1 MESETI
7 QYIQKAL
14 QDRLVALGFTELSE
28 RTVSHEGKAFT
39 EYGITLEQAERW
51 IWKEHNILIF
61 VYSCAVS
68 YTEWYARAYHYPGK
82 LNQTDGEIG
91 VQKAYIY
98 HTDPFSARLAGVER
112 VIEILEQQSKREG

>member
-39 EYGITLEQAERW
+39 EYGITIEQAERF
-51 IWKEHNILIF
+51 IWKEHQELFPFIRNN
-61 VYSCAVS
+61 
-68 YTEWYARAYHYPGK
+68 GK
-82 LNQTDGEIG
+82 IGGKFTWTVFESRGNFICTTD
-91 VQKAYIY
+91 
-98 HTDPFSARLAGVER
+98 DPFTARLAGVER
-112 VIEILEQQSKREG
+112 VIEILEERQKTTN